1 MGSTHAGRRVRG
13 ALSFGSLLWAR
24 KERNPSY
31 GGGTPYE
38 NKSSP
43 VGDPKE
49 EKLTS
54 LAGDQNTNAESLEL
68 RFGKRVLEAIIGAV
82 EHGLPEHFHGIGRS
96 SL

>member
-1 MGSTHAGRRVRG
+1 MQGTRCLLRALAQAQMALGTLAETKVPRLPGRDP
-13 ALSFGSLLWAR
+13 ANTL
-24 KERNPSY
+24 
-31 GGGTPYE
+31 
-38 NKSSP
+38 SP

-54 LAGDQNTNAESLEL
+54 LAGDQNANAESLQL